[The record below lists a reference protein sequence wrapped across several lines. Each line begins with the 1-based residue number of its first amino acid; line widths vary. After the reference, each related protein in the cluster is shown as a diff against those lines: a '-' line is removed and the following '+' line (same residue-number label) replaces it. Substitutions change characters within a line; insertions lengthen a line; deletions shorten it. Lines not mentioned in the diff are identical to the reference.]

1 MFSVPNGYIAGG
13 TPDTIKQGTV
23 LTFNCDPGSFIKHS
37 SYSSKKQEE
46 GTESVISSNPPCKD
60 GNAGFITVPLTVTC
74 AFLVFNKKQWRSS
87 STLESENA
95 TNPWEIFLG
104 SLQVILLQIGTWTKF
119 KQSYIFFW
127 LLKE

>member
-46 GTESVISSNPPCKD
+46 GTESVISSNPPAMQRWQCRIYN
-60 GNAGFITVPLTVTC
+60 G
-74 AFLVFNKKQWRSS
+74 
-87 STLESENA
+87 TLDSNLR
-95 TNPWEIFLG
+95 ISCF
-104 SLQVILLQIGTWTKF
+104 
-119 KQSYIFFW
+119 
-127 LLKE
+127 